1 MKKKILLVVLI
12 LVVLLGAGCAYAYFA
27 TDTFKSNKEIFFSYI
42 SSNNMF
48 ENLSD
53 DNLMEYIKKQENTSY
68 SNKGEVSI
76 TAKGENDS
84 EALDQASLEM
94 LNNSKVTF
102 EGKVDNNKKL
112 TDQTLTVDLSLGVN
126 VPIKIKRDGDTFGV
140 QSNLLDNKFI
150 AIKNE
155 NLKALCERFNIDA
168 EEIPDKIEISKD
180 LFTKEE
186 LKSLKDEYVKI
197 LDENLEDE
205 LFSKEKVSNE
215 TVITLK
221 MTDKKFLDTMEKI
234 LEKMRDD
241 EIILNKFSIGSN
253 KDDIQKQIDD
263 LISEIKETET
273 NETDT
278 LDIKLYIKSKEM
290 KKVEIAIIEDNS
302 ISMNAVIENN
312 DNQLTMKIY
321 EEDKII
327 GELDIEKQ
335 ISGNDL
341 IYTVKAFADS
351 EEEGKAEINLKM
363 QYKNLL
369 TLDNVEESCEAKISY
384 NEDTELGLNYTNL
397 KTFSNDIEIEGLS
410 ENNAIIINSASDE
423 ELQNL
428 LMKIYQNLG
437 LLDDEQ

>member
-27 TDTFKSNKEIFFSYI
+27 TDIFKSNKEIFFYYI

-48 ENLSD
+48 ENLSN

-94 LNNSKVTF
+94 LKNSKVTF
-102 EGKVDNNKKL
+102 EGKVDNSKKL
-112 TDQTLTVDLSLGVN
+112 ADQTLTVDLSLGVN
-126 VPIKIKRDGDTFGV
+126 VPIKIKRDVDTFGI
-140 QSNLLDNKFI
+140 QSNLLDSKFI

-155 NLKALCERFNIDA
+155 NLKALCKRFNIDA

-180 LFTKEE
+180 QITKED
-186 LKSLKDEYVKI
+186 LKTLKDEYVKI

-205 LFSKEKVSNE
+205 LFSKEKVNNE

-234 LEKMRDD
+234 LEKMRND
-241 EIILNKFSIGSN
+241 EIILNKFSMGLN
-253 KDDIQKQIDD
+253 KEDIQKRIDD
-263 LISEIKETET
+263 FISEIKETET

-278 LDIKLYIKSKEM
+278 VEIKLYTKSKEM
-290 KKVEIAIIEDNS
+290 KKVEISIVEDNT
-302 ISMNAVIENN
+302 SMNAVLENN

>member
-76 TAKGENDS
+76 TAKGGNDS

-102 EGKVDNNKKL
+102 EGKVDNSKKL

-278 LDIKLYIKSKEM
+278 LEIKLYIKSKEM

-302 ISMNAVIENN
+302 TSMNAVIENN

-369 TLDNVEESCEAKISY
+369 TLDNVGESCEAKISY

-437 LLDDEQ
+437 MLDDEQ

>member
-76 TAKGENDS
+76 TAKGGNDS

-102 EGKVDNNKKL
+102 EGKVDNSKKL

-278 LDIKLYIKSKEM
+278 LEIKLYIKSKEM

-302 ISMNAVIENN
+302 TSMNAVIENN